1 MRNAELHEAQVGI
14 KIAERIIYNFRYA
27 DDTTL
32 MQESEKL
39 KGLLMKVREDG
50 ERVGSKLSI
59 QKTKIM
65 ASCHGK

>member
-65 ASCHGK
+65 ASYHGK